1 MLTIFSAFD
10 ERARPKGSRDSLGA
24 EAVWSHMGRKIV
36 GNLTT
41 VTGSLDNF
49 IVALLC
55 CEFANLPAR
64 EADVQERYLRCEQMG
79 AYLRLAQREVNNGLL
94 GVSRAR
100 SNFAAAS
107 VRLGKGE
114 DAQLLADQASYGLW
128 GLYSTALESVGLI
141 EGHRRRPTAAGKALL
156 GLIVAS
162 FGDDNW
168 NALSLLAMRDEAAKA
183 DIARLAPAFDAML
196 RDPALRAAAV
206 EALLARQKNCALQGE
221 LFALATTYLDA
232 RGEND
237 LELFRAWLL
246 RESDASPQMR
256 AVMTQI
262 HELDPVLRRAD
273 QAVTWLQSRA
283 GTPLDALASGL
294 ADALVGIAPG
304 DSWRQLPELPHRDFL
319 ADFHDACV
327 AGRPEDAIRAVL
339 CQNKRVMALR
349 GGAAWVELDTGR
361 RLVVRVR
368 SDSTLGLTAFADG
381 EGGWHHSYFL
391 ASFLAIASQGRR

>member
-10 ERARPKGSRDSLGA
+10 ERARPKGSRDPLGA
-24 EAVWSHMGRKIV
+24 EATWSHMGRKLV

-100 SNFAAAS
+100 SNFAAGS

-141 EGHRRRPTAAGKALL
+141 EGHRRRPTGAGKALL
-156 GLIVAS
+156 DRIVAS

-168 NALSLLAMRDEAAKA
+168 NTLALLAGHEQVGKA
-183 DIARLAPAFDAML
+183 EIEGLAPAFDAML

-206 EALLARQKNCALQGE
+206 EALLARQKDCVLQGE
-221 LFALATTYLDA
+221 LYALATAYLDA
-232 RGEND
+232 NGEDSLD
-237 LELFRAWLL
+237 LFHAWLL
-246 RESDASPQMR
+246 GESDASPQML

-273 QAVTWLQSRA
+273 QTMSWLQSHA
-283 GTPLDALASGL
+283 DTPLQKLAGEL
-294 ADALVGIAPG
+294 AAALVGIAPG

-327 AGRPEDAIRAVL
+327 AGRPKDVIHAVL
-339 CQNKRVMALR
+339 AQNKRVMALR
-349 GGAAWVELDTGR
+349 GGAAWVEIDTGQ

-368 SDSTLGLTAFADG
+368 SDSPQGLQAFAVGD
-381 EGGWHHSYFL
+381 GGWHHSYFL
-391 ASFLAIASQGRR
+391 SSFLAIASQGRQ